1 MQLLCGQGHELQ
13 GGETAVTD
21 RAESERGRERERE
34 GGGKWSQAPPVIVKE
49 KATVITKGECMCIM
63 YHKTINIYHLA
74 YKSLTYMYIHID
86 VYTCRGN
93 HNGL

>member
-21 RAESERGRERERE
+21 RAESERGGERERK
-34 GGGKWSQAPPVIVKE
+34 GSGKWSQAPPVRVKE

-63 YHKTINIYHLA
+63 YHKTINTCIYHLA
-74 YKSLTYMYIHID
+74 YKSLTYMYIWMYCI
-86 VYTCRGN
+86 YM
-93 HNGL
+93 